1 MRKNCFK
8 KDFFKLMNNAVFTKT
23 MENVGNH
30 KDIKL
35 VTNEERSSYLVSEPN
50 YNKITFFF
58 FRKSISNRNEE
69 NKDTH

>member
-1 MRKNCFK
+1 MRKNYFK
-8 KDFFKLMNNAVFTKT
+8 KDFFKLINNAVFTKT
-23 MENVGNH
+23 MKNVWNH

-58 FRKSISNRNEE
+58 RKSISNRNEE

>member
-1 MRKNCFK
+1 MRKNYFK
-8 KDFFKLMNNAVFTKT
+8 KDFFKLINNAVFTKT
-23 MENVGNH
+23 MKNVGNH

-58 FRKSISNRNEE
+58 RKSISNKNEE

>member
-1 MRKNCFK
+1 MRKNYFK
-8 KDFFKLMNNAVFTKT
+8 KDFFKLINNAVFTKT
-23 MENVGNH
+23 MKNVGNH

-35 VTNEERSSYLVSEPN
+35 VTNKERSSYLVSESN
-50 YNKITFFF
+50 YNKITFF

>member
-1 MRKNCFK
+1 MRKKYFK

-58 FRKSISNRNEE
+58 RKSISNKNEE

>member
-1 MRKNCFK
+1 MRKNYFK
-8 KDFFKLMNNAVFTKT
+8 KDFFKLINNAVFTKT
-23 MENVGNH
+23 MKNVGNH

-58 FRKSISNRNEE
+58 RKSICNRNEE

>member
-1 MRKNCFK
+1 MRKNYFK
-8 KDFFKLMNNAVFTKT
+8 KDFFKLINNAVFTKT
-23 MENVGNH
+23 MKNVGNH

-58 FRKSISNRNEE
+58 RKSISNRNEE

>member
-1 MRKNCFK
+1 MRKNYFK
-8 KDFFKLMNNAVFTKT
+8 KDFFKLINNAVFTKT
-23 MENVGNH
+23 IKNVGNH

-58 FRKSISNRNEE
+58 RKSISNRNEE

>member
-1 MRKNCFK
+1 MRKNYFK
-8 KDFFKLMNNAVFTKT
+8 NDFFKLINNAVFTKT
-23 MENVGNH
+23 MKNVGNH

-35 VTNEERSSYLVSEPN
+35 VTNEERSSYLVSESN
-50 YNKITFFF
+50 YNKITFF

>member
-1 MRKNCFK
+1 MRKNYFK
-8 KDFFKLMNNAVFTKT
+8 KDFFKLINNAVFTKT
-23 MENVGNH
+23 MKNVGNH

-35 VTNEERSSYLVSEPN
+35 VTNEERSSYLVSESN
-50 YNKITFFF
+50 YNKITFF

>member
-1 MRKNCFK
+1 MRKNYFK
-8 KDFFKLMNNAVFTKT
+8 KDFFKLINNAVFTKT
-23 MENVGNH
+23 MKNVGNH

-58 FRKSISNRNEE
+58 RKSVSNRNEE

>member
-1 MRKNCFK
+1 MRKNYFR
-8 KDFFKLMNNAVFTKT
+8 KDFFKLINNAVFTKT
-23 MENVGNH
+23 MKNVGNH

-35 VTNEERSSYLVSEPN
+35 VTNEERSSYLVSESN
-50 YNKITFFF
+50 YNKITFF

>member
-1 MRKNCFK
+1 MRKNYFK
-8 KDFFKLMNNAVFTKT
+8 KDCFKLMNNAVFTKT

-58 FRKSISNRNEE
+58 RKSVSNRNEE

>member
-1 MRKNCFK
+1 MK
-8 KDFFKLMNNAVFTKT
+8 
-23 MENVGNH
+23 NVGNH

-58 FRKSISNRNEE
+58 RKSISNRNEE

>member
-1 MRKNCFK
+1 
-8 KDFFKLMNNAVFTKT
+8 MNNAVFTKT

-58 FRKSISNRNEE
+58 RKSISNRNEE

>member
-1 MRKNCFK
+1 MRKNYFK
-8 KDFFKLMNNAVFTKT
+8 KDCFKLMNNAVFTKT

-58 FRKSISNRNEE
+58 RKSISNRNEE